1 MKITEFK
8 FQEFPDMTNLKVNV
22 NTSIYFYFPYNQR
35 KEVKYKTKHM
45 LFGFPVWGLVTCQ
58 ERGVGEGG
66 AIRVRERKATDEKQ
80 QIQDLTGIRNRQTE
94 SKKKSYFPSLN
105 SGSWQDQ
112 KKLMATSW

>member
-45 LFGFPVWGLVTCQ
+45 LFGFPV
-58 ERGVGEGG
+58 
-66 AIRVRERKATDEKQ
+66 
-80 QIQDLTGIRNRQTE
+80 
-94 SKKKSYFPSLN
+94 
-105 SGSWQDQ
+105 
-112 KKLMATSW
+112 